1 MKLPLKFAD
10 YDLMEAIEKAGQLRH
25 IDANAVIMQPGDLL
39 EFVPIVITGSIRV
52 LLQNENGDEHYLYH
66 IFPGE
71 TCAMSLSCC
80 QANKRSGIKAV
91 AVEDTEI
98 WFIPVRFVDEWTRFP
113 EWKKYLSD
121 IQAQRFSE
129 LLEAIE
135 LMAFSHLD
143 EQLWN
148 YLVKR
153 VQATGSKTLHVT
165 HQEIAN
171 ELHSPREVITRL
183 LHQLQKQS
191 KLTLSRGAIEII
203 SVM

>member
-1 MKLPLKFAD
+1 MKLPLRFAD
-10 YDLMEAIEKAGQLRH
+10 HDLIDAIEKTGQLRQ
-25 IDANAVIMQPGDLL
+25 IDANTVIMQPGDLL
-39 EFVPIVITGSIRV
+39 EFVPIVISGSIRV

-80 QANKRSGIKAV
+80 QANKRSEIKAV
-91 AVEDTEI
+91 AEEDTEI

>member
-10 YDLMEAIEKAGQLRH
+10 HDLIDAIEKAGQLRH
-25 IDANAVIMQPGDLL
+25 IDANTVIMQPGDLL

-80 QANKRSGIKAV
+80 QANKRSEIKAV
-91 AVEDTEI
+91 AEEDTEI

>member
-39 EFVPIVITGSIRV
+39 EFVPIVISGSIRV

-80 QANKRSGIKAV
+80 QANKRSEIKAV
-91 AVEDTEI
+91 AEEDTEI

>member
-25 IDANAVIMQPGDLL
+25 IDANTVIMQPGDLL
-39 EFVPIVITGSIRV
+39 EFVPIVISGSIRV

-80 QANKRSGIKAV
+80 QANKRSEIKAV
-91 AVEDTEI
+91 AEEDTEI

>member
-1 MKLPLKFAD
+1 MKLPLRFAD
-10 YDLMEAIEKAGQLRH
+10 HDLIDAIEKAGQLRH
-25 IDANAVIMQPGDLL
+25 IDANTVIMKPGDLL

-80 QANKRSGIKAV
+80 QANKRSEIKAV
-91 AVEDTEI
+91 AEEDTEI

-183 LHQLQKQS
+183 LHQLQKRS
-191 KLTLSRGAIEII
+191 KLTLSRGMIEIS

>member
-1 MKLPLKFAD
+1 MKPPIKFAD
-10 YDLMEAIEKAGQLRH
+10 LALIEAIEQSGHLRA
-25 IDANAVIMQPGDLL
+25 IAANQVIIQPGDLL
-39 EFVPIVITGSIRV
+39 EFVPIVVSGSIRV
-52 LLQNENGDEHYLYH
+52 LLQNEEGEEHYLYH

-80 QANKRSGIKAV
+80 QANRRSEIKAV
-91 AVEDTEI
+91 AEEDTQI
-98 WFIPVRFVDEWTRFP
+98 WFIPVRYVDDWSRFP

-135 LMAFSHLD
+135 LMAFSRLD

-148 YLVKR
+148 YIIKR
-153 VQATGSKTLHVT
+153 VQATGSRTLHIT
-165 HQEIAN
+165 HQEIAH
-171 ELHSPREVITRL
+171 ELNSPREVITRL

-191 KLTLSRGAIEII
+191 KLSLSRGIIEVT
-203 SVM
+203 SVV

>member
-1 MKLPLKFAD
+1 MKLPLRFAD
-10 YDLMEAIEKAGQLRH
+10 HDLIDAIEKAGQLRH
-25 IDANAVIMQPGDLL
+25 IDANTVIMQPGDLL

-80 QANKRSGIKAV
+80 QANKRSEIKAV
-91 AVEDTEI
+91 AEEDTEI

>member
-80 QANKRSGIKAV
+80 QANKLSEIKAV
-91 AVEDTEI
+91 AEEDTEI